1 MASSSVQNRVLM
13 IDLTLDE
20 DVSVCLSSA
29 RKREKRER
37 EAIVVVEKKFK
48 RDEEKEEEEKTTDE
62 QYDEEALIEDLIKAL
77 QAGVETAGE
86 CLKFAL
92 THYEPNLEISANVG
106 GDPFVFNAEEIMND
120 AELHFCF

>member
-1 MASSSVQNRVLM
+1 MASSKQRVLM

-20 DVSVCLSSA
+20 DVRVCLSHA

-37 EAIVVVEKKFK
+37 EAIVVVEKKLK
-48 RDEEKEEEEKTTDE
+48 RDEEDEEEEEKTTDE

-77 QAGVETAGE
+77 QDDADQAGV

-92 THYEPNLEISANVG
+92 THYEPDPELGADVG

>member
-1 MASSSVQNRVLM
+1 MASSSVQKRVLR

-20 DVSVCLSSA
+20 DVRVCLSRA
-29 RKREKRER
+29 HKRETRER
-37 EAIVVVEKKFK
+37 EATVVVEKKLK
-48 RDEEKEEEEKTTDE
+48 QVEEEEEKTTDE

-77 QAGVETAGE
+77 QDDADQAGV

-92 THYEPNLEISANVG
+92 THYEPDPELGANID
-106 GDPFVFNAEEIMND
+106 GDPFLNAEEIMND

>member
-1 MASSSVQNRVLM
+1 MASSSVQKRALM

-20 DVSVCLSSA
+20 DVRVCLSRA
-29 RKREKRER
+29 RKRETRER
-37 EAIVVVEKKFK
+37 EAIVVVEKKLK
-48 RDEEKEEEEKTTDE
+48 QDEEEEEKTTDE

-77 QAGVETAGE
+77 QDDADQAGV